1 MSNAS
6 RLKSR
11 LLRFKIV
18 KLISMLRNNGVLGQ
32 LGFFDEPE
40 IGDTACLPWM
50 NYGAIDFMA
59 ATIPTD
65 ARVLE
70 LGGGR
75 STSWWLNRGNSVL
88 TVETDKH
95 WTKII
100 KEAHDNH
107 DKFEGVLFLPSVKAE
122 TLGDSQ
128 GDFDVICIDHGGP
141 RELVVDWAIRN
152 LTAGGFIVFD
162 NSDRAAYKS
171 GIDELIRNGFGY
183 VSFFGMVPGLHY
195 ATETTVFSKAFPIPN
210 NAGATRKSIDY

>member
-1 MSNAS
+1 MS
-6 RLKSR
+6 
-11 LLRFKIV
+11 
-18 KLISMLRNNGVLGQ
+18 RNNGVLGQ

-40 IGDTACLPWM
+40 IGDSECLPWM

-75 STSWWLNRGNSVL
+75 STSWWLNRGNRVL

-95 WTKII
+95 WAKSIQ
-100 KEAHDNH
+100 EAHENN
-107 DKFEGVLFLPSVKAE
+107 DKFEGVVFLQSVNSD

-128 GDFDVICIDHGGP
+128 GSFDVICIDHGGQ

-152 LTAGGFIVFD
+152 LSPEGYIIFD
-162 NSDRAAYKS
+162 NSDRTAYKR
-171 GIDELIRNGFGY
+171 GIDELISSGLGY
-183 VSFFGMVPGLHY
+183 VSFFGLVPGLHY
-195 ATETTVFSKAFPIPN
+195 ATETTVFSRAFPIPH